1 MKNLKFKP
9 RLLIYF
15 FSFALIVSIIIFN
28 AAAHASHSKAKS
40 ECREN
45 LISQNQALLEDEDG
59 ILNTDE
65 VEAYESCVNEV
76 RTELDA
82 SGSEEWE
89 NNRHEDMFMLE
100 CYMNLMNYYDN
111 KANDEKAEYFE
122 DKIDEITG
130 TD

>member
-1 MKNLKFKP
+1 MKNSKFKP
-9 RLLIYF
+9 RLLIYC

-28 AAAHASHSKAKS
+28 AAAHDSYSKVKS

-45 LISQNQALLEDEDG
+45 LQSLNQALLQDEDG
-59 ILNTDE
+59 VLNTDE
-65 VEAYESCVNEV
+65 VKAYEECVEEV

-82 SGSEEWE
+82 SGSQQWE

-111 KANDEKAEYFE
+111 EENDEKAEYFE